1 MKQYPFWKVWYFTR
15 EQRKGIT
22 LIIILILILI
32 FFKGPVTNY
41 TQKSKE
47 KKLAIQNQKVWAQL
61 KSQIDSS
68 KAIAIQQQLELKENK
83 KKNFTPTEDNF
94 SREKTNQPIKN
105 ALVKF
110 DINKASQQDLMQ
122 LRGIG
127 SVLSERI
134 IKYRIKLGGFYSIE
148 QLKEVYGITDSTF
161 LVIKKQLNISSTHLE
176 KLNVNQASIEQLQ
189 EHPYISK
196 TLSKQIIGYRQKVKP
211 FASLEEIKKLYA
223 MNDSIYNKLIN
234 YLIID

>member
-15 EQRKGIT
+15 EQRKGLA

-32 FFKGPVTNY
+32 FLKGPITNY
-41 TQKSKE
+41 TQKTRE
-47 KKLAIQNQKVWAQL
+47 KKLAIQNQKVWTQL
-61 KSQIDSS
+61 KSQMDSS
-68 KAIAIQQQLELKENK
+68 KALAIQQQQIVKENK
-83 KKNFTPTEDNF
+83 KNDFAPAKDNFT
-94 SREKTNQPIKN
+94 REKTNQPIKN
-105 ALVKF
+105 SFVKF

-127 SVLSERI
+127 STLSERI

-148 QLKEVYGITDSTF
+148 QIKEVYGITDSTF
-161 LVIKKQLNISSTHLE
+161 LVIKKQLNISNPHLE
-176 KLNVNQASIEQLQ
+176 KLNANQASIEQLQ
-189 EHPYISK
+189 EHPYIYK

-211 FASLEEIKKLYA
+211 FDSLEEIKKLYA
-223 MNDSIYNKLIN
+223 MNDSLYNKLIN

>member
-32 FFKGPVTNY
+32 FFKGPVTSY

-83 KKNFTPTEDNF
+83 KKNFTPIEDNF

-211 FASLEEIKKLYA
+211 FDSLEEIKKLYA